1 MPGIRALGDVRTALS
16 LCAPGRLLVH
26 GAGAH
31 FPEHIARRCYRAA
44 GTEAQLVVEAEGLCA
59 DAIVEWIN

>member
-1 MPGIRALGDVRTALS
+1 GIRALGDVRTALA

-26 GAGAH
+26 GVGDY
-31 FPEHIARRCYRAA
+31 FPERVARRCYRAA
-44 GTEAQLVVEAEGLCA
+44 GKGTQLVVEAERMSE